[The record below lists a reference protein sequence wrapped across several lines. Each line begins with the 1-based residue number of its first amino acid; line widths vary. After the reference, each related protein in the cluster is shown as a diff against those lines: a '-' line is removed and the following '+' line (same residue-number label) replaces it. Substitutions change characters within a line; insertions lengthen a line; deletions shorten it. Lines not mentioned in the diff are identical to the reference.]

1 MYIDNRSAAPGPPY
15 PVLPSVMTAS
25 TDSLQRQQQ
34 AVKHVK
40 VLHSYV
46 AEHDDELTIQP
57 GKILFSLFILFI
69 YECFSGDII
78 ILLERRS
85 DQWFKGNLHGNIG
98 LFPGNFVQEI

>member
-15 PVLPSVMTAS
+15 PILPSAMTAS
-25 TDSLQRQQQ
+25 TDSLRQQQ

-57 GKILFSLFILFI
+57 GKILISLFI
-69 YECFSGDII
+69 
-78 ILLERRS
+78 
-85 DQWFKGNLHGNIG
+85 
-98 LFPGNFVQEI
+98 

>member
-25 TDSLQRQQQ
+25 TDSLRQQQ
-34 AVKHVK
+34 TVKHVK

-57 GKILFSLFILFI
+57 GKILISLFILFI
-69 YECFSGDII
+69 YDYF
-78 ILLERRS
+78 
-85 DQWFKGNLHGNIG
+85 
-98 LFPGNFVQEI
+98 